1 MSADASLI
9 PPLLRGLL
17 MYVVL
22 PAWLLAGWGDWLCH
36 RRARIEY
43 SAGWRESLLH
53 QLLLLETGIPIAIAL
68 LAQVNTLVLALGVA
82 GVLAHELTT
91 AWDLRWA
98 GSRRTISPA
107 EQQVHAFQEVLP
119 WGALGALML
128 LHPSATLSLVGA
140 APADWTL
147 RWKDPPLPEGYL
159 IGLGLATLLLVVL
172 PFGEEL
178 LRTLRRRPVRSTR

>member
-1 MSADASLI
+1 MSADASLM
-9 PPLLRGLL
+9 PVLLRGLL
-17 MYVVL
+17 MYIVL

-68 LAQVNTLVLALGVA
+68 LAQVSTLVLAIGLA

-119 WGALGALML
+119 WGALVALML

-147 RWKDPPLPEGYL
+147 RWKDPPLPTSYL
-159 IGLGLATLLLVVL
+159 IGLAVATLLLVVG
-172 PFGEEL
+172 PFSEEL
-178 LRTLRRRPVRSTR
+178 IRTLRRRPPRRA